1 MSKAKKTA
9 ILGKQKA
16 AAAAVTNR
24 QMTPIGESAPM
35 PKTAH
40 AAKGKKQSRGK

>member
-1 MSKAKKTA
+1 MSKVKKAA

-16 AAAAVTNR
+16 AAAAVANR

-35 PKTAH
+35 PKTPH